1 MRLGFKEI
9 DSIIRRD
16 RIVEFYSTEEDLLY
30 LIYHRTLVL
39 SSPIKVVIVSER
51 GGIDPGLVER
61 FEHIFLKKSEIY
73 IRRAFKAEDVNPTI
87 EAMGDGELVI
97 LDPFHHKR
105 LYTEIVSSIR
115 KRKGRTFI
123 FSFMDREKEGS
134 IFALHSSH
142 SVIKIAKRGK
152 GGFSFIVMKSVTV
165 DNVEIPYSVWEIFG
179 KSKGGGLMS
188 FILRES

>member
-16 RIVEFYSTEEDLLY
+16 KIVEFYSVDEELLF

-39 SSPIKVVIVSER
+39 SSPIKLVIVAER
-51 GGIDPGLVER
+51 GGIDPRLIER
-61 FEHIFLKKSEIY
+61 YEHIFLKKSEIY
-73 IRRAFKAEDVNPTI
+73 IRRAFKAEDVKPTI

-97 LDPFHHKR
+97 LDPYHHGK

-123 FSFMDREKEGS
+123 FSIMDREKEGS
-134 IFALHSSH
+134 IFGLHSSH
-142 SVIKIAKRGK
+142 SLIKITRRVR
-152 GGFSFIVMKSVTV
+152 GFSFIIMKSVTV
-165 DNVEIPYSVWEIFG
+165 DNVEIPYSLWEILG
-179 KSKGGGLMS
+179 KSDGEGLMN
-188 FILRES
+188 FIIK